1 MDLLDSFSQ
10 KENHWLSRHALLAMI
25 SGALVTLLLLW
36 AMQYLIESADRSLDT
51 ENQRAILDFIR
62 LKKAETVER
71 KQRKPEK
78 PPKPET
84 APPEPPPPN
93 FDDIDPAD
101 NNLVVPTAQVST
113 RINLSAEGF
122 GLGFSEGDYL
132 PIVKIAPMYP
142 QRALNRGI
150 EGECIVEFTVTT
162 SGTTRDAKAVAGS
175 CRGLFEKASVNA
187 ALKFKYK
194 PRVVNGKAIEVSG
207 IRNKFTFRLQD

>member
-1 MDLLDSFSQ
+1 MDLFKSFSP
-10 KENHWLSRHALLAMI
+10 KNNDWLSHRTLIAVT
-25 SGALVTLLLLW
+25 SGAFVTLVLLW
-36 AMQYLIESADRSLDT
+36 TMQYLIATAERSLDADT
-51 ENQRAILDFIR
+51 QRAVLDFIR

-71 KQRKPEK
+71 KQRKPER

-93 FDDIDPAD
+93 FDDIDPTED
-101 NNLVVPTAQVST
+101 NLIIPAAQVST

-122 GLGFSEGDYL
+122 GMGFGEGDYL

-142 QRALNRGI
+142 QRALNRGL

-162 SGTTRDAKAVAGS
+162 SGTTKDAKAVDGQ